1 MHPSFVPRTYIQ
13 NENAQKKADT
23 YIASCKV
30 VITKSEKAKVKDDKL
45 GKGFFKSGSLKRGG
59 LFQEKTKG
67 RNSTQEQTK
76 SRPIAERK
84 SADRKTTEER
94 NSVSSSM
101 NDEKKSRRSKKPQEH
116 EDSFPWGICA
126 GAVGLIALGGY
137 FLYRS
142 NRK

>member
-1 MHPSFVPRTYIQ
+1 MHPSFIPCTYIQ
-13 NENAQKKADT
+13 NNNAQKKADT

-30 VITKSEKAKVKDDKL
+30 VITKSEKAKLKDDKL

-67 RNSTQEQTK
+67 RNSRHEQTL
-76 SRPIAERK
+76 PLAERK
-84 SADRKTTEER
+84 SADIKTTGER
-94 NSVSSSM
+94 NSESASI
-101 NDEKKSRRSKKPQEH
+101 NDEKKSRRRKKSLDH